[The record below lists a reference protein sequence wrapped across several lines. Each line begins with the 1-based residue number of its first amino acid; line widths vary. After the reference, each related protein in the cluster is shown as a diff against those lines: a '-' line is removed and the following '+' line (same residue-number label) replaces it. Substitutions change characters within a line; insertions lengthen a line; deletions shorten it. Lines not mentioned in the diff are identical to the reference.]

1 MRLNAAAIRAAR
13 PFITA
18 INKARTE
25 INDLIKQPKY
35 DRLQK
40 QKLQRQIAALVV
52 VYDQIVSEKCTVA
65 EAPTVEQILAN
76 A

>member
-52 VYDQIVSEKCTVA
+52 AYDQIVSEKCTIS
-65 EAPTVEQILAN
+65 EAPTVEQVLAR